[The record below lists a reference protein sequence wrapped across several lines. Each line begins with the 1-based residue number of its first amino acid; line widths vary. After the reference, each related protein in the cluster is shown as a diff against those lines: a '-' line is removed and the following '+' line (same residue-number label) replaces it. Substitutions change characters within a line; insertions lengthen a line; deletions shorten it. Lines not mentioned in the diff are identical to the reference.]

1 LAEIGADILEETGV
15 LVVLAPFVAAEARQ
29 TS

>member
-1 LAEIGADILEETGV
+1 MAEVTADLLDETDA

-29 TS
+29 T